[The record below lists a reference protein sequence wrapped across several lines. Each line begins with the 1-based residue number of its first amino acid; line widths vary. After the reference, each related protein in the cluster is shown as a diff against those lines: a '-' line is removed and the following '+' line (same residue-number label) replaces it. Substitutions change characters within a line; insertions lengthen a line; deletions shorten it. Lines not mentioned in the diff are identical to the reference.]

1 MASSTFDRIVYSILI
16 LSIAIGLSLQVIYW
30 PHLPLR
36 VATHFGGNGQPD
48 GWMEKSNATIM
59 QCVLQ
64 AFMPIFFVGIG
75 WVLPRFPNSMI
86 NVPHREYWLAPER
99 RVESLGKMQSM
110 LSQFALC
117 LSLFVNVIGHLTY
130 RANLTNGPLDL
141 RLFLIAM
148 GLFFVS
154 IAIVLGVNLWQWR
167 LPRAD

>member
-1 MASSTFDRIVYSILI
+1 MAIFSRDRMVNSILT
-16 LSIAIGLSLQVIYW
+16 LSIVIGLVSQYFYW

-36 VATHFGGNGQPD
+36 VATHFGTGGQPD
-48 GWMEKSNATIM
+48 GWMDKSSATIM

-64 AFMPIFFVGIG
+64 AIMPMFFAGIG
-75 WVLPRFPNSMI
+75 WVLPLFPNSMI

-99 RVESLGKMQSM
+99 RAQTLGAMKSM

-117 LSLFVNVIGHLTY
+117 LSLFATVIGHLTY
-130 RANLTNGPLDL
+130 RANRTNGPLDL

-148 GLFFVS
+148 GLFFVL
-154 IAIVLGVNLWQWR
+154 IAIVLGVNLWKWR